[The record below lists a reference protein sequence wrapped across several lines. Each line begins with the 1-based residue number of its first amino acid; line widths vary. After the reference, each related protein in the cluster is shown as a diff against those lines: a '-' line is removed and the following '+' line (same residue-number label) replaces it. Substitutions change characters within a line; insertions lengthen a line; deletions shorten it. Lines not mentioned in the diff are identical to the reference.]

1 MIDLKRTGGDNPG
14 GGHIGVRMPL
24 KTAVILGLAVASI
37 DILVTMSLKAPA
49 WAAIEEMLSPF
60 AATAVLVSLG
70 FCMLWFVVVR
80 PWLRFVRLAAFAVFI
95 AVSSFVGIGLALFL
109 VAGLV
114 HRHLFLSPFVFRSVL
129 LLVLSCCIA
138 TLLYHWLRVQPPGSR
153 AVQVAGKLVVAL
165 TLILT
170 ITVVFRWAG
179 AYLSTAASGTLAA
192 WGLALYL
199 MATFLAVWLSLRAT
213 SITLVFLVCTWC
225 ASVIAGGLSMSHRS
239 HYFEADQSV
248 FSESTHPLQ
257 RVILI
262 TIDTLRRDA
271 LSCYNP
277 HTLQTPHIDA
287 FADDSVV
294 FTAAYSSSPWT
305 LPSVTS
311 IMTGLPTLGH
321 LVHKPR
327 SRVAEEFPTLA
338 ERMRDAGYVTA
349 ALVENVFLGPKWNLM
364 KGFLYYD
371 QFPKPWPGDALGC
384 RLLDYFFPSKYPRGG
399 TRNLTRLAWH
409 WIEQNRQ
416 RDFFLWIHFID
427 PHVPYSPPRHL
438 LPDTPPPQWIGYSF
452 DRSAEIRGGR
462 VLSEQERSWLRQL
475 YLAETQFVDQNVGSF
490 LDALKDLNL
499 YDDALII
506 LTSDH
511 GEEFWEH
518 GGYEHGHSVYEE
530 VITVPLMVK
539 TPGSTSNRKVSA
551 RVSNRLITPTVLDLC
566 QIDHQDRCY
575 ASRSLRPLW
584 EGEASPDQ
592 GGVVFS
598 SGALYYEEK
607 EAFIFDDHKY
617 VHLPASRREELYNL
631 RADPGETTNIVRTSP
646 EMARKGRT
654 LLEEARVEFAKVRA
668 CYGVRNT
675 EGPDLSPETRRGL
688 RSLGSIQ

>member
-1 MIDLKRTGGDNPG
+1 MVDLKRAGGDNPG
-14 GGHIGVRMPL
+14 EGHIGVRMPL
-24 KTAVILGLAVASI
+24 TTAVILGLAVASI
-37 DILVTMSLKAPA
+37 DILVTMSVRPA
-49 WAAIEEMLSPF
+49 AWSAIEQMLSPF
-60 AATAVLVSLG
+60 AATAVLLSLG
-70 FCMLWFVVVR
+70 FCMMWFVLVR
-80 PWLRFVRLAAFAVFI
+80 PWLRFLSFSAFPVFVAI
-95 AVSSFVGIGLALFL
+95 SSFVGIGFAVFL

-114 HRHLFLSPFVFRSVL
+114 HPRLFLSPFVFPSVL
-129 LLVLSCCIA
+129 LLVLSGCIA
-138 TLLYHWLRVQPPGSR
+138 TLVYRWLRVQPLGSR

-165 TLILT
+165 TLVLT
-170 ITVVFRWAG
+170 ISVAFRWASTYPLTPG
-179 AYLSTAASGTLAA
+179 SFLSNT
-192 WGLALYL
+192 WGVVLHLIAVCS
-199 MATFLAVWLSLRAT
+199 AVWLSLRVPFV
-213 SITLVFLVCTWC
+213 TLFVALIWFG
-225 ASVIAGGLSMSHRS
+225 SVIAGGLSMGHRS
-239 HYFEADQSV
+239 HYFEADQSG

-277 HTLQTPHIDA
+277 QTPHTPHIDA

-305 LPSVTS
+305 LPSITS

-321 LVHKPR
+321 MVQKPR

-338 ERMRDAGYVTA
+338 ERMTDAGYVTA
-349 ALVENVFLGPKWNLM
+349 ALVENAFLGLKWNLK

-371 QFPKPWPGDALGC
+371 HFPKPWPGDALGC
-384 RLLDYFFPSKYPRGG
+384 RLLDYFFPSKYRGGG
-399 TRNLTRLAWH
+399 TRNLTRLARH

-416 RDFFLWIHFID
+416 RDFFLWIHLID

-452 DRSAEIRGGR
+452 DRPAEVRGGR
-462 VLSEQERSWLRQL
+462 ALSEQERSWLKQL
-475 YLAETQFVDQNVGSF
+475 YLAETQLVDQSVGS
-490 LDALKDLNL
+490 LLNTLKDLNL

-530 VITVPLMVK
+530 VIAVPLMVK
-539 TPGSTSNRKVSA
+539 TPRSTSNRKVNV

-566 QIDHQDRCY
+566 EIDHQDRCY
-575 ASRSLRPLW
+575 SSSSLRPLW
-584 EGEASPDQ
+584 EDEPSPGQ

-607 EAFIFDDHKY
+607 EAFIFDDHKF

-631 RADPGETTNIVRTSP
+631 QADPGETTNIVRTSP

-654 LLEEARVEFAKVRA
+654 LLEEARAQFSKVRA

-675 EGPDLSPETRRGL
+675 QGSDLSPETKRSL
-688 RSLGSIQ
+688 RSLGYIQ

>member
-1 MIDLKRTGGDNPG
+1 
-14 GGHIGVRMPL
+14 
-24 KTAVILGLAVASI
+24 
-37 DILVTMSLKAPA
+37 
-49 WAAIEEMLSPF
+49 
-60 AATAVLVSLG
+60 
-70 FCMLWFVVVR
+70 
-80 PWLRFVRLAAFAVFI
+80 
-95 AVSSFVGIGLALFL
+95 
-109 VAGLV
+109 
-114 HRHLFLSPFVFRSVL
+114 
-129 LLVLSCCIA
+129 
-138 TLLYHWLRVQPPGSR
+138 
-153 AVQVAGKLVVAL
+153 
-165 TLILT
+165 
-170 ITVVFRWAG
+170 
-179 AYLSTAASGTLAA
+179 
-192 WGLALYL
+192 
-199 MATFLAVWLSLRAT
+199 
-213 SITLVFLVCTWC
+213 
-225 ASVIAGGLSMSHRS
+225 MSHRS
-239 HYFEADQSV
+239 HYFQADRSGFV
-248 FSESTHPLQ
+248 ESIHPVRQ
-257 RVILI
+257 VILI

-271 LSCYNP
+271 LSCHNP
-277 HTLQTPHIDA
+277 QTAQTPYIDA

-305 LPSVTS
+305 LPSITS

-321 LVHKPR
+321 LVQEPR
-327 SRVAEEFPTLA
+327 SRLAEEFPTLA
-338 ERMRDAGYVTA
+338 EYMRDAGYVTA
-349 ALVENVFLGPKWNLM
+349 ALVENIFLGPRWNLK
-364 KGFLYYD
+364 KGFLDYD
-371 QFPKPWPGDALGC
+371 HFPKPWPGDALGC

-399 TRNLTRLAWH
+399 TRNLTRLARH

-566 QIDHQDRCY
+566 KIDHQDRCY

-654 LLEEARVEFAKVRA
+654 LLEEARAEFAKVRA

-688 RSLGSIQ
+688 RSLGYIQ